1 MMSSLRNTFLQ
12 EMAEELHDL
21 CQPLTALQCILEVAG
36 LTGGENSLLESL
48 EDSLTETRR
57 IFIAV
62 ARMRERILSE
72 DAREWAEG
80 EQHAGSIGYV
90 ERV

>member
-1 MMSSLRNTFLQ
+1 MET
-12 EMAEELHDL
+12 
-21 CQPLTALQCILEVAG
+21 V
-36 LTGGENSLLESL
+36 

-72 DAREWAEG
+72 EAREWAEG
-80 EQHAGSIGYV
+80 EQHAGSIGYSAGV
-90 ERV
+90 